1 MSDVGTVSTES
12 SKLRLSREAKYTEI
26 VLRDKV
32 ARKSDFILSE
42 TLKSDTGLFG
52 AYNTSSC

>member
-32 ARKSDFILSE
+32 ARNSDFILSE
-42 TLKSDTGLFG
+42 TLKSDTGLLG